1 MSVVILQAVLAAV
14 LAVTQAQPAS
24 DARVAS
30 VQVKG
35 TRRYSPAD
43 VTRLSGV
50 EIGKSAT
57 VADLTAAAKRLA
69 ATGLFNSVRFSYT
82 TGARQITV
90 TFDIEEAAWTIPV
103 IFDNFVWLPEP
114 QLIAAVAQEV
124 PSFDGTAPV
133 NVGAADFLTRALE
146 KVLKARHI
154 PGRVDFGT
162 QGDLKGGLPKYMFA
176 VKDPAPTVCA
186 LHVDGAS
193 AVPEREQIGQL
204 GAVVG
209 GEYSKFFL
217 STAARGTLTDMY
229 RRKGLW
235 RAEFGPPAA
244 ALDVCQG
251 VAVTLNVK
259 EGAVYTWDRAEWS
272 GTSVLGIDV
281 LNKTMGMKTGE
292 PADASK
298 IETGLR
304 EVRTAYG
311 KQGYIAERATFEPR
325 LDDESHRAV
334 FAMAV
339 DEGPQFH
346 MGTLE
351 FAGIRESDAAMLA
364 KKWRLK
370 AGDVYDESAA
380 KKYEFEELLPLRTS
394 GGTRARMEM
403 HFDTDQRLVNLT
415 VVFK

>member
-1 MSVVILQAVLAAV
+1 MGVVILQAVLAVV
-14 LAVTQAQPAS
+14 LAITQTQPTS

-30 VQVKG
+30 IQVKG

-50 EIGKSAT
+50 EIGKPAT
-57 VADLTAAAKRLA
+57 VADLTAAATRLA

-82 TGARQITV
+82 TGTRQMTV
-90 TFDIEEAAWTIPV
+90 IFDIEEAAWTIPV
-103 IFDNFVWLPEP
+103 IFDNLVWLPEP
-114 QLIAAVAQEV
+114 QLIAALAEEV

-146 KVLKARHI
+146 KILKARHI
-154 PGRVDFGT
+154 PGRVEFVT
-162 QGDLKGGLPKYMFA
+162 QGDLKGSLPKYMFA

-186 LHVDGAS
+186 LHVDGAT
-193 AVPEREQIGQL
+193 AIPEREQISQL

-235 RAEFGPPAA
+235 RAEFGPPLA
-244 ALDVCQG
+244 ALDACQG
-251 VAVTLNVK
+251 VAVTLTVK

-272 GTSVLGIDV
+272 GPSALGVDA
-281 LNKTMGMKTGE
+281 LNQAMGMKSGE
-292 PADASK
+292 PADATK
-298 IETGLR
+298 IEAGLR
-304 EVRTAYG
+304 EVSAAYG
-311 KQGYIAERATFEPR
+311 KQGYIAQRATFEPR
-325 LDDESHRAV
+325 LDDASHKAV
-334 FAMAV
+334 FAIAV
-339 DEGPQFH
+339 VEGAQFH

-370 AGDVYDESAA
+370 SGDVYDESAA

-394 GGTRARMEM
+394 SGARARMEM
-403 HFDTDQRLVNLT
+403 HLDNDQRLVNLT
-415 VVFK
+415 IVFK

>member
-1 MSVVILQAVLAAV
+1 MGVVILSAVLAAV

-50 EIGKSAT
+50 EIGKPAT
-57 VADLTAAAKRLA
+57 VADLTAAANRLA

-82 TGARQITV
+82 TGTRQTTV
-90 TFDIEEAAWTIPV
+90 TFDIEEAEWTIAV

-114 QLIAAVAQEV
+114 QLIAAVAEEV

-133 NVGAADFLTRALE
+133 NVGAADFITRVLE
-146 KVLKARHI
+146 KILKARHV
-154 PGRVDFGT
+154 PGRVDFVT
-162 QGDLKGGLPKYMFA
+162 QGDLAGGRPKYLFA

-186 LHVDGAS
+186 LHVDGA
-193 AVPEREQIGQL
+193 AAIPEREQIGQL

-229 RRKGLW
+229 RRKGFW
-235 RAEFGPPAA
+235 RAEFEPPVA

-251 VAVTLNVK
+251 VAVTLTVK
-259 EGAVYTWDRAEWS
+259 EGAVYAWDGAEWS
-272 GTSVLGIDV
+272 GTSVLGIDA
-281 LNKTMGMKTGE
+281 LNKAMGMKTGE
-292 PADASK
+292 PADATK
-298 IETGLR
+298 IDAGLN
-304 EVRTAYG
+304 EVRAAYG
-311 KQGYIAERATFEPR
+311 KEGYLAQHATFKPR
-325 LDDESHRAV
+325 LDDVSHKAV
-334 FAMAV
+334 FAIAV
-339 DEGPQFH
+339 DEGVQFH

-351 FAGIRESDAAMLA
+351 FAGIRESDAATLA

-370 AGDVYDESAA
+370 PGDVYDESAA
-380 KKYEFEELLPLRTS
+380 KKYELEELLPLRTS
-394 GGTRARMEM
+394 SGARARMEKRL
-403 HFDTDQRLVNLT
+403 DNDKRLVNLT